1 MLFSASSDREIR
13 RWHVSLARAHELQES
28 LEKPLRP
35 HETSI
40 WALKFDS
47 EGDLWTASADK
58 MAKHLVRGRG
68 WEADTVLQHADFV
81 GDVLPVE
88 DLGLVVTACRDEGVR
103 VWDAGSGECV
113 CVYEGHFEEV
123 TGLARVGKS
132 TVVSVS
138 IDGTVRRWGLE
149 RGEMKKFAEERAKEA
164 RGEGGEASAGEGKG
178 KPQLTA
184 EEEDELAELME
195 DDD

>member
-1 MLFSASSDREIR
+1 M
-13 RWHVSLARAHELQES
+13 
-28 LEKPLRP
+28 
-35 HETSI
+35 
-40 WALKFDS
+40 
-47 EGDLWTASADK
+47 
-58 MAKHLVRGRG
+58 
-68 WEADTVLQHADFV
+68 LQHADFV

-103 VWDAGSGECV
+103 VWDAGSGDCV

-149 RGEMKKFAEERAKEA
+149 RGEMRKFSEERAKEA
-164 RGEGGEASAGEGKG
+164 RGEGGDASTEGRG